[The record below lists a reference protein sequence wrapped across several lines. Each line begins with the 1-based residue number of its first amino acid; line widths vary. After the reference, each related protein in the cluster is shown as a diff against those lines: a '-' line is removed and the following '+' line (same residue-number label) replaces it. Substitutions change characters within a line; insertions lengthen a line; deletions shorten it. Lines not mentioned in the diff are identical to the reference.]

1 MKIIG
6 TGSAHPS
13 FTLTNDMLATF
24 LETSD
29 EWIVS
34 RTGIRQRQIITDEE
48 LKDLATD
55 AARKALDNAGMT
67 PKDIDFII
75 CSNVVNEYATP
86 SLACLIHEAI
96 DASCPSV
103 DINAAC
109 TGFIYALQMAEA
121 YQKAGMAKNIL
132 IVCAEEPT
140 RMVDWKDRRTCV
152 LFGDGAG
159 AVVVTEGDNLKAVKT
174 TNTSITEVLVEKR
187 VLEPTPYITKEEVN
201 KPLFMAGQ
209 EVFKNAV
216 SSSAR
221 DIKDVVAKAGL
232 QLGDIDFFILHQA
245 NMRIVEFVA
254 HMLDQDKEKF
264 PHNVEFYGNTSS
276 ASIPM
281 LLDEMY
287 SRGEL
292 KNGQKIVLSAFGA
305 GFTTGA
311 CVLEWNTDK
320 N

>member
-221 DIKDVVAKAGL
+221 DIKEVVAKAGL

-254 HMLDQDKEKF
+254 HMLDQNKEKF

>member
-221 DIKDVVAKAGL
+221 DIKDVVAKAGF

-264 PHNVEFYGNTSS
+264 PHNVELYGNTSS

>member
-1 MKIIG
+1 MKIVG

-159 AVVVTEGDNLKAVKT
+159 AVVVTEGDNLKAIKT

-221 DIKDVVAKAGL
+221 DIKDVVAKAGIAI
-232 QLGDIDFFILHQA
+232 GDVDWFLLHQA
-245 NMRIVEFVA
+245 NMRIIEFA
-254 HMLDQDKEKF
+254 AKMLDQEKEKF
-264 PHNVEFYGNTSS
+264 PHNVELYGNTSS

-281 LLDEMY
+281 LLDEMN

-292 KNGQKIVLSAFGA
+292 KNGQKLVFSAFGA

-311 CVLEWNTDK
+311 CVIEWNTDK